1 MTACGAKRSLTCN
14 SRDPEF
20 ESDGDC
26 KVPAFAMASVVIVW
40 ISVQLGPRPNVTAGC
55 RPRVALCGT
64 RPERELQRCQSSP
77 MPTML
82 PALF

>member
-1 MTACGAKRSLTCN
+1 
-14 SRDPEF
+14 
-20 ESDGDC
+20 
-26 KVPAFAMASVVIVW
+26 MASVVIVW
-40 ISVQLGPRPNVTAGC
+40 ISAQLGPRPNVTARR

-64 RPERELQRCQSSP
+64 RPECELQRCQRSP